1 MLNEKT
7 GLGFL
12 QNKQYLR
19 GQSRINHFDHIMS
32 DKNYTEVSPMAER
45 DILTGNLIIQKW
57 VDYFLQNRELL
68 NSKFDHFCRFASE
81 ISGRAVAFNC
91 ALGIIIF
98 WMLSGP
104 LFGFSDTWQLI
115 INTATT
121 IVTFLMVFLIQH
133 TQNRE
138 NQAIHVKLDELIRA
152 QEGAR
157 NDLLDLEILEEK
169 ELKLLHEYYVSLAKN
184 ARTQPTGDTGNT

>member
-1 MLNEKT
+1 MSTTNIQALKEQGLLILDSFIQDREK
-7 GLGFL
+7 
-12 QNKQYLR
+12 
-19 GQSRINHFDHIMS
+19 
-32 DKNYTEVSPMAER
+32 
-45 DILTGNLIIQKW
+45 W
-57 VDYFLQNRELL
+57 
-68 NSKFDHFCRFASE
+68 NSKFDHFCRLASV
-81 ISGRAVAFNC
+81 ITGKPIAFNC

-104 LFGFSDTWQLI
+104 VFGFSDTWQLI

-138 NQAIHVKLDELIRA
+138 SVAIHVKLDELILA

-157 NDLLDLEILEEK
+157 NDLLDLEVMEEK
-169 ELKLLHEYYVSLAKN
+169 ELKILHEHYVTLAKN
-184 ARTQPTGDTGNT
+184 ARTEISNRLEGAK